1 LIDTASIEHD
11 RAHILPPSITR
22 IDPIPGRDRMSD
34 TFVGDELASQP
45 DSWRAAAAL
54 LPSVADVLPRAGERV
69 AVVGCGTSWFIA
81 MSYAVAREQ
90 AGLGVTDAFAGSEYP
105 IGREYDVVVT
115 ISRSGTTTEII
126 DLLRTLDTQRTVL
139 ITAVPDSPAATY
151 ADDTVAM
158 PFADERSVVQ
168 TRFAT
173 STLALLRASLGDD
186 VEALALQAER
196 ALALPIE
203 DLLDAEQV
211 SFVGRGPA
219 VGLTFEAALK
229 TREAAQFWAESY
241 PAMDYRHGPIAIAQ
255 PGRLVW
261 SLGAAPDGLA
271 DEVAATGATFV
282 AHDLD
287 PIAGL
292 VVVHRFAVA
301 LAARKGLDPDH
312 PRSLTRSVIL
322 T

>member
-1 LIDTASIEHD
+1 
-11 RAHILPPSITR
+11 
-22 IDPIPGRDRMSD
+22 MSD
-34 TFVGDELASQP
+34 TFVGAELASQP
-45 DSWRAAAAL
+45 DSWRSAAAL
-54 LPSVADVLPRAGERV
+54 LPSFIDVLPQPGERV
-69 AVVGCGTSWFIA
+69 AVIGCGTSWFIA
-81 MSYAVAREQ
+81 MSYAVARES
-90 AGLGVTDAFAGSEYP
+90 AGLGQTDAFAGSEYP
-105 IGREYDVVVT
+105 AARQYDRVVT

-126 DLLRTLDTQRTVL
+126 DLLRALPDQRTVL
-139 ITAVPDSPAATY
+139 ITAVPDSPAAAD
-151 ADDTVAM
+151 ADDVVAL

-173 STLALLRASLGDD
+173 TALALLRASLGDD
-186 VEALALQAER
+186 VEALAAQAET
-196 ALALPIE
+196 ALTLPID

-211 SFVGRGPA
+211 TFVGRGAA
-219 VGLTFEAALK
+219 VGLTSEAALK

-261 SLGAAPDGLA
+261 SLGPVPDGLA
-271 DEVAATGATFV
+271 DEVAATGARLV
-282 AHDLD
+282 HHDLD
-287 PIAGL
+287 PLAGL

-301 LAARKGLDPDH
+301 LAERRGLDPDH

>member
-1 LIDTASIEHD
+1 MT
-11 RAHILPPSITR
+11 
-22 IDPIPGRDRMSD
+22 D
-34 TFVGDELASQP
+34 TFVSAELASQP
-45 DSWRAAAAL
+45 ETWRAAAGL
-54 LPSVADVLPRAGERV
+54 LPSFVDALPRPGERV
-69 AVVGCGTSWFIA
+69 AVIGCGTSWFIA

-105 IGREYDVVVT
+105 AAREYDRVVT
-115 ISRSGTTTEII
+115 ISRSGTTTEIVS
-126 DLLRTLDTQRTVL
+126 LLQALRGQRTVL
-139 ITAVPDSPAATY
+139 ITAVADSPAA
-151 ADDTVAM
+151 AVAAETIAL

-173 STLALLRASLGDD
+173 TTLALLRASLGDD
-186 VEALALQAER
+186 VDALAAQAET
-196 ALALPIE
+196 ALTIPVD

-211 SFVGRGPA
+211 TFVGRGAA
-219 VGLTFEAALK
+219 VGLTSEAALK

-261 SLGAAPDGLA
+261 SLGATPDGLA
-271 DEVAATGATFV
+271 DEVAATGARFV
-282 AHDLD
+282 HHDLD

-301 LAARKGLDPDH
+301 LAERRGLDPDN

>member
-1 LIDTASIEHD
+1 
-11 RAHILPPSITR
+11 
-22 IDPIPGRDRMSD
+22 M
-34 TFVGDELASQP
+34 
-45 DSWRAAAAL
+45 
-54 LPSVADVLPRAGERV
+54 
-69 AVVGCGTSWFIA
+69 
-81 MSYAVAREQ
+81 
-90 AGLGVTDAFAGSEYP
+90 
-105 IGREYDVVVT
+105 
-115 ISRSGTTTEII
+115 
-126 DLLRTLDTQRTVL
+126 L
-139 ITAVPDSPAATY
+139 ITAVADSPAA
-151 ADDTVAM
+151 AVAAETIAL

-173 STLALLRASLGDD
+173 TTLALLRASLGDD
-186 VEALALQAER
+186 VDALAAQAET
-196 ALALPIE
+196 ALTIPVD

-211 SFVGRGPA
+211 TFVGRGAA
-219 VGLTFEAALK
+219 VGLTSEAALK

-261 SLGAAPDGLA
+261 SLGATPDGLA
-271 DEVAATGATFV
+271 DEVAATGARFV
-282 AHDLD
+282 HHDLD

-301 LAARKGLDPDH
+301 LAERRGLDPDN

>member
-1 LIDTASIEHD
+1 
-11 RAHILPPSITR
+11 
-22 IDPIPGRDRMSD
+22 MSD
-34 TFVGDELASQP
+34 TFVGAELASQP
-45 DSWRAAAAL
+45 DSWRSAAAL
-54 LPSVADVLPRAGERV
+54 LPSFIDVLPQPGERV
-69 AVVGCGTSWFIA
+69 AVIGCGTSWFIA
-81 MSYAVAREQ
+81 MSYAVARES
-90 AGLGVTDAFAGSEYP
+90 AGLGQTDAFAGSEYP
-105 IGREYDVVVT
+105 VDRQYDRVVT

-126 DLLRTLDTQRTVL
+126 DLLRALPEQRTVL
-139 ITAVPDSPAATY
+139 ITAVPDSPAA
-151 ADDTVAM
+151 ADADAVVAL

-173 STLALLRASLGDD
+173 TALALLRASLGDD
-186 VEALALQAER
+186 VEGLADQAET
-196 ALALPIE
+196 ALTLPID

-211 SFVGRGPA
+211 TFVGRGAA
-219 VGLTFEAALK
+219 VGLTSEAALK

-261 SLGAAPDGLA
+261 SLGAVPDGLA
-271 DEVAATGATFV
+271 DEVAATGARLV
-282 AHDLD
+282 HHDLD
-287 PIAGL
+287 PLAGL

-301 LAARKGLDPDH
+301 LAERRGLDPDH

>member
-1 LIDTASIEHD
+1 MT
-11 RAHILPPSITR
+11 
-22 IDPIPGRDRMSD
+22 D
-34 TFVGDELASQP
+34 TFVSAELASQP
-45 DSWRAAAAL
+45 ETWRTAAGL
-54 LPSVADVLPRAGERV
+54 LPTFAGALPQPGERV
-69 AVVGCGTSWFIA
+69 AVVGCGTSWFVA

-90 AGLGVTDAFAGSEYP
+90 AGLGTTDAFAGSEYP
-105 IGREYDVVVT
+105 ASREYDRVVT
-115 ISRSGTTTEII
+115 ISRSGTTTEIV
-126 DLLRTLDTQRTVL
+126 DLLRALPSQRTAL
-139 ITAVPDSPAATY
+139 ITAVPDSPAAAV
-151 ADDTVAM
+151 ADDVVAL

-173 STLALLRASLGDD
+173 TTLALLRASIGDD
-186 VEALALQAER
+186 VDALAAQAET
-196 ALALPIE
+196 ALTLPID

-211 SFVGRGPA
+211 TFVGRGAA
-219 VGLTFEAALK
+219 VGLTAEAALK

-261 SLGAAPDGLA
+261 SLGAAPTGLA
-271 DEVAATGATFV
+271 DDVAATGARFV
-282 AHDLD
+282 HHDLD

-301 LAARKGLDPDH
+301 LAEQRGLDPDN

>member
-1 LIDTASIEHD
+1 MT
-11 RAHILPPSITR
+11 
-22 IDPIPGRDRMSD
+22 D
-34 TFVGDELASQP
+34 TFVSAELASQP
-45 DSWRAAAAL
+45 ETWRAAAAL
-54 LPSVADVLPRAGERV
+54 LPTFADALPQPGERV
-69 AVVGCGTSWFIA
+69 AVIGCGTSWFIA

-105 IGREYDVVVT
+105 ASREYDRVLM
-115 ISRSGTTTEII
+115 ISRSGTTTEIV
-126 DLLRTLDTQRTVL
+126 DLLQALPSQRTVL
-139 ITAVPDSPAATY
+139 ITAVADSPAAAV
-151 ADDTVAM
+151 ADQVVAL

-173 STLALLRASLGDD
+173 TTLALLRSSIGDD
-186 VEALALQAER
+186 VDALAAQAET
-196 ALALPIE
+196 ALTVPID

-211 SFVGRGPA
+211 SFVGRGAA

-261 SLGAAPDGLA
+261 SLGTAPEGLA
-271 DEVAATGATFV
+271 DEVAATGARFV
-282 AHDLD
+282 QHDLD

-301 LAARKGLDPDH
+301 LAEGRGLDPDN

>member
-1 LIDTASIEHD
+1 
-11 RAHILPPSITR
+11 
-22 IDPIPGRDRMSD
+22 MSD

-45 DSWRAAAAL
+45 ASWRSAAAL
-54 LPSVADVLPRAGERV
+54 LPSFIDVLPQPGERV
-69 AVVGCGTSWFIA
+69 AVIGCGTSWFIA
-81 MSYAVAREQ
+81 MSYAVARES
-90 AGLGVTDAFAGSEYP
+90 AGLGQTDAFAGSEYP
-105 IGREYDVVVT
+105 ADRQYDRVVT

-126 DLLRTLDTQRTVL
+126 DLLRALPTQRTVL
-139 ITAVPDSPAATY
+139 VTAVPDSPAAAD
-151 ADDTVAM
+151 ADDVVAL

-173 STLALLRASLGDD
+173 TALALLRASLGDD
-186 VEALALQAER
+186 VEALAVQAEA
-196 ALALPIE
+196 ALTLPID

-211 SFVGRGPA
+211 TFVGRGAA

-261 SLGAAPDGLA
+261 SLGPVPDGLA
-271 DEVAATGATFV
+271 DEVAATGARLV
-282 AHDLD
+282 HHDLD
-287 PIAGL
+287 PLAGL

-301 LAARKGLDPDH
+301 LAERRGLDPDH

>member
-1 LIDTASIEHD
+1 
-11 RAHILPPSITR
+11 
-22 IDPIPGRDRMSD
+22 MSD

-45 DSWRAAAAL
+45 ASWRSAAAL
-54 LPSVADVLPRAGERV
+54 LPSFIDVLPQPGERV
-69 AVVGCGTSWFIA
+69 AVIGCGTSWFIA
-81 MSYAVAREQ
+81 MSYAVARES
-90 AGLGVTDAFAGSEYP
+90 AGLGLTDAFAGSEYP
-105 IGREYDVVVT
+105 AGRQYDRVVT

-126 DLLRTLDTQRTVL
+126 DLLRALPDQRTVL
-139 ITAVPDSPAATY
+139 ITAVPDSPAAAD
-151 ADDTVAM
+151 ADDVVAL

-173 STLALLRASLGDD
+173 TALALLRASLGDD
-186 VEALALQAER
+186 VEALAVQAET
-196 ALALPIE
+196 ALTLPID
-203 DLLDAEQV
+203 DLLGAEQV
-211 SFVGRGPA
+211 TFVGRGAA

-261 SLGAAPDGLA
+261 SLGSVPDGLA
-271 DEVAATGATFV
+271 DEVAATGARLV
-282 AHDLD
+282 HHDLD
-287 PIAGL
+287 PLAGL

-301 LAARKGLDPDH
+301 LAERRGLDPDH